1 MESSQEGAPKRLLLR
16 VPEVAERLGIG
27 CTKMYEMIATGELP
41 TNRIGR
47 AVHVSASTLQ
57 KCVEEREQQEDLS
70 A

>member
-1 MESSQEGAPKRLLLR
+1 
-16 VPEVAERLGIG
+16 
-27 CTKMYEMIATGELP
+27 MYEMIATGELP

-47 AVHVSASTLQ
+47 AVHISASILQ